1 MIRVGMNGR
10 FFPSNWRPASE
21 EIAFAAGAGF
31 KSIQVPGEEDGLSV
45 ERLGHPLAEVGAMMR
60 AADLEPVMEIVV
72 CMDENGR
79 TQKGYTPVEVLQNN
93 LHAIQAL
100 GCTCVHW
107 HPVMLNYDDSALMRR
122 IEKSFFVHCA
132 TAVTIAHN
140 EGFTFGVEH
149 NAADIPF
156 FSDPKWI
163 TVLLTAVPGLKFVW
177 DFNHTNPNHLEAF
190 LELTPRMSM
199 LHIADAP
206 LPKLNCHLP
215 LGQGNIDYSA
225 YSQRLEAGGFEG
237 VGILEIGGAPWSG
250 GFGQDTDEALI
261 QSLQLMNDCLNLN

>member
-10 FFPSNWRPASE
+10 FFPGNWRPASE

-31 KSIQVPGEEDGLSV
+31 KSIQFPGEEDGLSV
-45 ERLGHPLAEVGAMMR
+45 ERLGHPMAEVGAMMR
-60 AADLEPVMEIVV
+60 DAGLEPVMEIVV
-72 CMDENGR
+72 RMDENGR
-79 TQKGYTPVEVLQNN
+79 TEKGYTPVEVLQNN
-93 LHAIQAL
+93 LQAIQAL

-107 HPVMLNYDDSALMRR
+107 HPMLLDYDDGGVMGG
-122 IEKSFFVHCA
+122 IERSFLGYCE
-132 TAVTIAHN
+132 TAVAIAQN
-140 EGFTFGVEH
+140 EGFIFGVEH

-163 TVLLTAVPGLKFVW
+163 TVLLTAVSGLKFVW
-177 DFNHTNPNHLEAF
+177 DFNHTDPNHLAAF
-190 LELTPRMSM
+190 LNLTPRMSM

-215 LGQGNIDYSA
+215 LGKGSVNFSA
-225 YSQRLEAGGFEG
+225 YSQRLETNGFDG

-261 QSLQLMNDCLNLN
+261 QSLQLMNNC